1 MNKPHDE
8 AHHNGLLRFFFLI
21 PCLLGFALLTAFP
34 SVVFPQELEMIN
46 RPVNT
51 SGLTG
56 LLFTTTPFTLPSR
69 SVELGVAV
77 LSESSTIPKYTITEL
92 PVVTITT
99 GIAYNM
105 ELGLKGSYF
114 QITEVGGNKAR
125 GAGDAELS
133 YKWNFSPQKEDSPLP
148 AVALILTGIAPTGNK
163 DISLN
168 EVHHWG
174 ARFGL
179 AAGSEITWGAHAL
192 GIYADA
198 KMVVHDLSDEQVRDR
213 YGIINAGLLFPIS
226 KYRNLQMLLEY
237 TVVSGK
243 DRMTLEGGNYS
254 AITSGLRLVSE
265 RFNLSIGTQ
274 FLRKQLTGYENSS
287 RVVGM
292 TSIKF

>member
-1 MNKPHDE
+1 MYKLHCELHHDKLI
-8 AHHNGLLRFFFLI
+8 HFFVVTSF
-21 PCLLGFALLTAFP
+21 LLGMALPSAFP
-34 SVVFPQELEMIN
+34 ATVFAEDLEMVN

-51 SGLTG
+51 AGLTG
-56 LLFTTTPFTLPSR
+56 LLFTTAPFTLPSR
-69 SVELGVAV
+69 SIEIGAAV
-77 LSESSTIPKYTITEL
+77 LSENSTVPKYTVTEL
-92 PVVTITT
+92 PAVTISM
-99 GIAYNM
+99 GVAQNM

-114 QITEVGGNKAR
+114 QITEIGGNKDR
-125 GAGDAELS
+125 GAGDTELS
-133 YKWNFSPQKEDSPLP
+133 YKWNFLPQAESSSFP

-192 GIYADA
+192 GVYADA

>member
-8 AHHNGLLRFFFLI
+8 ARQNGLTRFFFLI

-34 SVVFPQELEMIN
+34 AVVFPQELEMIN

-99 GIAYNM
+99 GIAHNM

-133 YKWNFSPQKEDSPLP
+133 YKWNFRPQKEDSPIP
-148 AVALILTGIAPTGNK
+148 AVAIMITGIAPTGDK
-163 DISLN
+163 DIALK

-174 ARFGL
+174 TRLGL
-179 AAGSEITWGAHAL
+179 SAGSEFTWGAHVM

-198 KMVVHDLSDEQVRDR
+198 QMVVQDVSDENFRDS
-213 YGIINAGLLFPIS
+213 YGIVNAGLLFPIS

-237 TVVSGK
+237 TMVSGK
-243 DRMTLEGGNYS
+243 DRITVSGTDYS

-265 RFNLSIGTQ
+265 RFNFSIGTQ
-274 FLRKQLTGYENSS
+274 FLHKQITGYENSS

-292 TSIKF
+292 MSLKF